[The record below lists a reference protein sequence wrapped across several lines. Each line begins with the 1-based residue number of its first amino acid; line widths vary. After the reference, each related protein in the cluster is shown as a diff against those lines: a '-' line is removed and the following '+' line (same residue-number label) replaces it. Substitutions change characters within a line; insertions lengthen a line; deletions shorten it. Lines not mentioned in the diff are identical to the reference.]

1 MVLPVAASLLGLAA
15 LRLLGPDYVSQ
26 EQLTEWLAPLGMWA
40 PVAFLAFLVVR
51 PITLLPGQ
59 LFAAVGGMVFGFWWG
74 LILSLVGSLL
84 SSVVVHFLA
93 RRHGTR
99 AMQRWA
105 GPRYEGLR
113 QSAKKHDFIFN
124 FASCINPL
132 APTDVMLALSASTG
146 ARLWPSAL
154 GVLVGSVPGTLLTV
168 VYGMAVGRGQPV
180 VMIVSGVGLVLS
192 LILGVWVARQVMR
205 EQALFQHRPEK
216 KKAQADGNP
225 APPGSASGSAES
237 PRVSPR
243 TTSSTASGLNLSPP
257 RVT

>member
-26 EQLTEWLAPLGMWA
+26 EQLTEWLAPLGVWA
-40 PVAFLAFLVVR
+40 PVVFLAFLVVR

-84 SSVVVHFLA
+84 SSVVVHALA

-99 AMQRWA
+99 AMKRWA
-105 GPRYEGLR
+105 GPRYDALR
-113 QSAKKHDFIFN
+113 TSARKHDFVFN

-132 APTDVMLALSASTG
+132 APTDVMLALSASSG

-154 GVLVGSVPGTLLTV
+154 GVLVGSIPGTLLTV
-168 VYGMAVGRGQPV
+168 VYGMAVGRGQGV
-180 VMIVSGVGLVLS
+180 VMVVSGVGLVLS
-192 LILGVWVARQVMR
+192 LVLGLWVARQVMR
-205 EQALFQHRPEK
+205 EQALFQRQSPRTGP
-216 KKAQADGNP
+216 QAEGSE